1 MNPSDLLA
9 EIEKF
14 CREQNMSEKTFGAYA
29 LNNSKLVQRL
39 RDGGDIRIG
48 TYNKVQAYIKG
59 NIKNDPEH

>member
-1 MNPSDLLA
+1 
-9 EIEKF
+9 
-14 CREQNMSEKTFGAYA
+14 MSEKTFGAYV